1 MNKETMKQGMIKV
14 LNMYDITYGKEAID
28 KIINIWADNKAPLM
42 EVLKHH
48 PNWNEDKCY
57 VAFDQNIKGQ
67 PDEDKIYNFIE
78 WVIDRTYTTC
88 ALDKLRRYKEQLLTK
103 EMADCIKESYP
114 DIKGIAEGQKTS
126 RAVKK
131 ICNLVSITPENYSNF
146 ERAYAKY
153 SDAINPLD
161 QIRHTILSVN
171 PVDYLLSSNG
181 NSWSSC
187 HTLDKN
193 NPNGYSGCH
202 CSGTMS
208 YLLDGTTM
216 VYYQVDK
223 EYDGNDLEF
232 EPKIIRQLF
241 HYKDGILVQGRLY
254 PQCNDGKNSLYTPIR
269 AQIQKIIA
277 DCLVAPN
284 LWKKKGGISA
294 CCSVINSEGTHY
306 RDYSCQSE
314 CSVSKIVK
322 MIPKGRVDD
331 RRMTVGHDIYC
342 VKCGDY
348 HTMESTLL
356 CEDCYDNY
364 GDSGS
369 HRCCDCG
376 DRYDEDEM
384 YCINGNWYCCDCST
398 YCDCCNERVP
408 NSEIQYYREL
418 DMDICN
424 SCREEDFTECD
435 CCGRL
440 RNNDD
445 ITYVASTDEEVCSH
459 CLEEKYTYIES
470 EDDFF
475 PDRKVKECIHCGK
488 YYVIKEGDKG
498 LLCPDCVEEEASDE

>member
-14 LNMYDITYGKEAID
+14 LNMYDIPWGNSAID
-28 KIINIWADNKAPLM
+28 KIINTWADNKTPLI
-42 EVLKHH
+42 ELLKHH
-48 PNWNEDKCY
+48 PNWNDEKCY

-67 PDEDKIYNFIE
+67 PDEGKIYGFID
-78 WVIDRTYTTC
+78 WMINKRRYTD
-88 ALDKLRRYKEQLLTK
+88 ALDALRYYREQLLD
-103 EMADCIKESYP
+103 EQIASLIKECYP
-114 DIKGIAEGQKTS
+114 DIKGISAGQKTS

-131 ICNLVSITPENYSNF
+131 ICTLIGITSNTYSDF
-146 ERAYAKY
+146 EKRYAKY

-161 QIRHTILSVN
+161 VVRHTILSVN

-269 AQIQKIIA
+269 AQLQKIIA
-277 DCLVAPN
+277 DCLVSPN
-284 LWKKKGGISA
+284 LWRKKGGTSA

-306 RDYSCQSE
+306 RDYECQSE
-314 CSVSKIVK
+314 CSVSKIIK
-322 MIPKGRVDD
+322 MIPKGRVDN
-331 RRMTVGHDIYC
+331 RHMTVGHDIYC
-342 VKCGDY
+342 VKCGDW
-348 HTMESTLL
+348 HDMESTLL
-356 CEDCYDNY
+356 CEDCHDNY

-384 YCINGNWYCCDCST
+384 YLIDGSWYCCNCST
-398 YCDCCNERVP
+398 YCDCCDERVP
-408 NSEIQYYREL
+408 NSYINYYDEL
-418 DMDICN
+418 NMHICN
-424 SCREEDFTECD
+424 DCRDENFTTCD
-435 CCGRL
+435 CCDDLCR
-440 RNNDD
+440 NDD
-445 ITYVASTDEEVCSH
+445 VTWVESTDEYVCDH
-459 CLEEKYTYIES
+459 CLRTNYTYVES
-470 EDDFF
+470 EDDYFLNEE
-475 PDRKVKECIHCGK
+475 VKECKECGSL
-488 YYVIKEGDKG
+488 YVIEDGDKG
-498 LLCPDCVEEEASDE
+498 LCPDCVEKETGDE

>member
-14 LNMYDITYGKEAID
+14 LNMYDIPWGNSAID
-28 KIINIWADNKAPLM
+28 KIINTWADNKAPLM
-42 EVLKHH
+42 ELLRHH
-48 PNWNEDKCY
+48 PNWNNEKCY
-57 VAFDQNIKGQ
+57 VAFDQNVKGQ
-67 PDEDKIYNFIE
+67 TDDKKIYQFFD
-78 WVIDRTYTTC
+78 WVMDMTYRTN
-88 ALDKLRRYKEQLLTK
+88 AISELRYYKEQLLDS
-103 EMADCIKESYP
+103 EMAEMIKQSYP
-114 DIKGIAEGQKTS
+114 EIKGIAAGQKTS
-126 RAVKK
+126 RAVNK
-131 ICNLVSITPENYSNF
+131 ICKLLGVNKREDY
-146 ERAYAKY
+146 EREYAKY

-161 QIRHTILSVN
+161 VVRHTILSVN

-193 NPNGYSGCH
+193 NPNGFSGCH

-269 AQIQKIIA
+269 AQLQKIIA
-277 DCLVAPN
+277 DCLVGPN
-284 LWKKKGGISA
+284 LWRKKGGNFA

-306 RDYSCQSE
+306 RDYEYQSE

-322 MIPKGRVDD
+322 MIPKGRVDN
-331 RRMTVGHDIYC
+331 RHMTVGHDIYC
-342 VKCGDY
+342 VKCGDW
-348 HTMESTLL
+348 HDMESTLL
-356 CEDCYDNY
+356 CEDCHDNY

-384 YCINGNWYCCDCST
+384 YCINGEWYCSGCST
-398 YCDCCNERVP
+398 YCDHCNERVP
-408 NSEIQYYREL
+408 NSNIHYYREL
-418 DMDICN
+418 DMDICDE
-424 SCREEDFTECD
+424 CVAEDFSTCD
-435 CCGRL
+435 CCGKVT
-440 RNNDD
+440 NNNNL
-445 ITYVASTDEEVCSH
+445 TYIGSTNESVCDS
-459 CLEEKYTYIES
+459 CLEIKYAYVDT
-470 EDDFF
+470 EDDYY
-475 PDRKVKECIHCGK
+475 PIEKVNVCPCGQT
-488 YYVIKEGDKG
+488 YLSEEGDKG
-498 LLCPDCVEEEASDE
+498 LCPDCVEEETGDE

>member
-1 MNKETMKQGMIKV
+1 MNKETMKQGMIRV
-14 LNMYDITYGKEAID
+14 LDTYSIPWGNSAID
-28 KIINIWADNKAPLM
+28 KIINIWADNKAPLIG
-42 EVLKHH
+42 LLRHH
-48 PNWNEDKCY
+48 PNWNEEKCY

-67 PDEDKIYNFIE
+67 PDEGKVYRFIDWMINE
-78 WVIDRTYTTC
+78 RKYTD
-88 ALDKLRRYKEQLLTK
+88 ALDALRYYREQLLDERT
-103 EMADCIKESYP
+103 ASLIKGCYP
-114 DIKGIAEGQKTS
+114 DIKGISAGQKTS

-131 ICNLVSITPENYSNF
+131 ICTLIGITSDTYSDF
-146 ERAYAKY
+146 EKRYAQY

-161 QIRHTILSVN
+161 VVRHTILSVN

-241 HYKDGILVQGRLY
+241 HYKDGVLVQGRLY

-269 AQIQKIIA
+269 AQLQKIIA

-284 LWKKKGGISA
+284 LWRKKGGIDA

-306 RDYSCQSE
+306 RDYTYQNE
-314 CSVSKIVK
+314 CSVSRIIK
-322 MIPKGRVDD
+322 MIPKGRVDN
-331 RRMTVGHDIYC
+331 RTMTVGHDIYC
-342 VKCGDY
+342 TKCGDY
-348 HTMESTLL
+348 HDMESTLL

-376 DRYDEDEM
+376 GRYDEDDM
-384 YCINGNWYCCDCST
+384 YFINGHWYCCDCST

-408 NSEIQYYREL
+408 NSNIHYYREL
-418 DMDICN
+418 GMDICDE
-424 SCREEDFTECD
+424 CVAEDFSTCD
-435 CCGRL
+435 CCGEL
-440 RNNDD
+440 TNNDN
-445 ITYVASTDEEVCSH
+445 
-459 CLEEKYTYIES
+459 LTYIEFTNERVCGS
-470 EDDFF
+470 CLENKYAYVDTEDDYY
-475 PDRKVKECIHCGK
+475 PIEKVNVCVCGRT
-488 YYVIKEGDKG
+488 YLIEEGDKG
-498 LLCPDCVEEEASDE
+498 LCPDCIEEETGDE